1 MYYRPRYFAAQFQQN
16 ASIYLQNKLQKRIV
30 ICTQALSDF
39 LDRLVMRLSDWLWF
53 EDGLMNIF
61 YRPLRTELIQ
71 KLIFQ

>member
-1 MYYRPRYFAAQFQQN
+1 MYCITDLDTLLPAFCRRAVSGIN
-16 ASIYLQNKLQKRIV
+16 CKRELLY
-30 ICTQALSDF
+30 ALTSGF

-53 EDGLMNIF
+53 EDGLMHIS